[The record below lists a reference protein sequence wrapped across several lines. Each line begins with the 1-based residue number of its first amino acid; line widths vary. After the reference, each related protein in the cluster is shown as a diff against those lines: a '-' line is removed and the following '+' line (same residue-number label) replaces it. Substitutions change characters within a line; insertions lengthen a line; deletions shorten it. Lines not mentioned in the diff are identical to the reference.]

1 MANKV
6 TIDVEARFV
15 DHVSDGA
22 DTASESIKE
31 MGDKATRTQKILDK
45 LSKKKPIFD
54 ADTNKL
60 LKKIREAEEK
70 AKKLGKNKTTVVL
83 KAMDKATNVIG
94 KALNK
99 AQSFGG
105 KMFTAILKVK
115 DSNAVTTLKK
125 VTSMG
130 KELAGKTWTTLVKI
144 KDMATAPL
152 AKLRNSLFSIKTLVA
167 TITAG
172 LAAKQ
177 FIVNPIGLADQ
188 YSSAKIGF
196 STLLGDS
203 AGQQMMNQIDEFAKA
218 TPFKTSGVISNVQKM
233 MAYGWDVD
241 RVIDDMETI
250 GDAAAATGKGDEGLE
265 SIVYALSEIRSKG
278 KLSTQELNQL
288 AGAGIKAKQ
297 YLAQGLGYGTDDAG
311 LKKLAEDLEDGAIGA
326 NQAIDLILQ
335 GMKEF
340 DGMMDRTANETVEGL
355 KSQIEDTFEINVFR
369 RWGQGLQDGAK
380 RAFGSIVSLLDEADG
395 ALEEFGDTIY
405 EVGKNISNWLAT
417 KMENAIKRITEITG
431 SYEFKNASLGEKL
444 SMLWKGVIAD
454 PLKEWWEGGGQE
466 KTAKTAGKIG
476 AWIGETLTKGLL
488 AIFGATDILNDG
500 IGSDAGSS
508 IAGSFLQG
516 FLDNFDGQAIT
527 DAFVDA
533 ISNVWNAL
541 PTWAKVLIGGYAG
554 GKAISGIGNVVGGA
568 MNLFGAGRGLI
579 GSTGNAIVGGSG
591 LLGGLANIGYGV
603 AGHGAGAYFGAGLSG
618 GMAALG
624 GAGGIVGAVSAG
636 KGLYDLYGS
645 YRAYKSGDNIEAKA
659 KAASGGTALGGVAAG
674 AAIGSLLGPIGALV
688 GAGVGGIAGW
698 IGGNKWADSIRSA
711 RYESEEMKEA
721 IKDTEISAE
730 ELAQTFDKA
739 VYNNMKSHFGD
750 IKLSLSEIERLTDQI
765 VWGDDM
771 GSFDKYNAAV
781 KNAEANLQ
789 SLKSATENTER
800 WMWKASLGVKF
811 NEDERESIKASFD
824 EYISA
829 AKSYVENKHYEFT
842 AGASLLIDLKSKEG
856 KDYIASGDALYTK
869 LKEQLDDLGGKLSNK
884 VEIALKDG
892 VITLNEQKEI
902 TNLQQQIAEITSKLA
917 NAEQKAELE
926 LIKLKF
932 GKGNLDLESF
942 ETFMATMQTTINER
956 IQANDDAFVAQVSSL
971 NLQLEEGIIN
981 QEEYDKKLQTLIDG
995 YTGKVEK
1002 LKAEVMDVELE
1013 IIGDTYAEELGKNA
1027 KEKLEKALNEAL
1039 KTGIDPIK
1047 WSDEELA
1054 KLLGVDSL
1062 GPETAEAIKR
1072 MLSGVVS
1079 QIEVMEVD
1087 GKIYMSWDVE
1097 PDSNTDKKV
1106 KDAVDKAVPDNTS
1119 ANTNVSVLSTWSV
1132 QQFSPT
1138 QGTFGVETAY
1148 GPYATNTSISPAFQT
1163 LHTFSPTM
1171 STFGIRSSYTYRPTL
1186 NISPKVGSVSMPA
1199 WQKSLSGGSGYRGGI
1214 FGGNYAQGGIVDGST
1229 KFIRVNEE
1237 SPEMVIPLSSQ
1248 RRGRALKLWAQAG
1261 NIMGVPGFARGGM
1274 TDGSQDEGLRFN
1286 SYGSDHSGG
1295 GQSVHVEVG
1304 GVSVQIN
1311 VNANNSANIVEAI
1324 KEQGEEIAETVA
1336 GILADALSAQFENTP
1351 TRGDVA

>member
-22 DTASESIKE
+22 GTASESIKE
-31 MGDKATRTQKILDK
+31 IGDEATKAQKKIDK
-45 LSKKKPIFD
+45 ITKKKPVFD

-60 LKKIREAEEK
+60 LKKLRAAEEK
-70 AKKLGKNKTTVVL
+70 AAKLGKTKTTMVL
-83 KAMDKATNVIG
+83 QAMDKATNVIG

-99 AQSFGG
+99 AQSFAG
-105 KMFTAILKVK
+105 KTYAAVLRVK
-115 DSNAVTTLKK
+115 DSNALTTLKNA
-125 VTSMG
+125 VGYG
-130 KELAGKTWTTLVKI
+130 KQLAGKTWTTLVKI

-152 AKLRNSLFSIKTLVA
+152 AKLKNSLFSIKTLVA

-177 FIVNPIGLADQ
+177 FVLNPINLADQ
-188 YSSAKIGF
+188 YSGAQIGF

-218 TPFKTSGVISNVQKM
+218 TPFKTSNVISNVQKM

-311 LKKLAEDLEDGAIGA
+311 LAKLAKDLEDGAIGA
-326 NQAIDLILQ
+326 NKAIDLILQ

-355 KSQIEDTFEINVFR
+355 KSQLEDVFEINIAR
-369 RWGQGLQDGAK
+369 RWGQGLQDGARK
-380 RAFGSIVSLLDEADG
+380 GLGTIVSLLDEADG
-395 ALEEFGDTIY
+395 ALNEFGDTVY
-405 EVGKNISNWLAT
+405 EVGKNISNWVAT
-417 KMENAIKRITEITG
+417 KLERAVNRITEITG
-431 SYEFKNASLGEKL
+431 SYEFKNASLGEKV
-444 SMLWKGVIAD
+444 SMLWNGVIVD

-476 AWIGETLTKGLL
+476 AWMGETLTKGLL
-488 AIFGATDILNDG
+488 ALFGATDILGDG
-500 IGSDAGSS
+500 AGMEAGSN

-516 FLDNFDGQAIT
+516 FLDNFDGSKIT
-527 DAFVDA
+527 QAFVDA

-541 PTWAKVLIGGYAG
+541 PTWAKVLVGGYVG

-568 MNLFGAGRGLI
+568 MSLYGAGKGLI
-579 GSTGNAIVGGSG
+579 GSAGSSVVKGSG
-591 LLGGLANIGYGV
+591 MLGSLAGIGYGLT
-603 AGHGAGAYFGAGLSG
+603 GAAGAGLSG

-624 GAGGIVGAVSAG
+624 GLGGLAGGIAG
-636 KGLYDLYGS
+636 IKGIADIYGS
-645 YRAYKSGDNIEAKA
+645 YRAAKA
-659 KAASGGTALGGVAAG
+659 GDRVESDARFVSGGTALGGVALG
-674 AAIGSLLGPIGALV
+674 ATIGSFIGPIGTLL
-688 GAGVGGIAGW
+688 GAGIGGIAGLL
-698 IGGNKWADSIRSA
+698 GGNKWADSIRAA
-711 RYESEEMKEA
+711 RFESEEMQEA
-721 IKDTEISAE
+721 IKDTDASAE
-730 ELAQTFDKA
+730 ELARTFDKA
-739 VYNNMKSHFGD
+739 VYNNMKEHFGD
-750 IKLSLSEIERLTDQI
+750 IKLSLTEIERLTDQI

-781 KNAEANLQ
+781 KTAEANLQ
-789 SLKSATENTER
+789 SLKKAAETTDR
-800 WMWKASLGVKF
+800 WMWKASMGVKF
-811 NEDERESIKASFD
+811 NEDERESIKVAFD
-824 EYISA
+824 DYINA

-842 AGASLLIDLKSKEG
+842 TSASLLIDLNSKEG
-856 KDYIASGDALYTK
+856 KDYISSGDALYAK
-869 LKEQLDDLGGKLSNK
+869 LKKQLDDLGGKLSDK

-932 GKGNLDLESF
+932 GKGNLDLDSF
-942 ETFMATMQTTINER
+942 DTFMSTMETTINER
-956 IQANDDAFVAQVSSL
+956 IRANDDAFVAQVSSL

-1002 LKAEVMDVELE
+1002 LKAEVKDVELE
-1013 IIGDTYAEELGKNA
+1013 IIGDAYAEELGKDA

-1087 GKIYMSWDVE
+1087 GKIYMSWDIE

-1106 KDAVDKAVPDNTS
+1106 KESVDKAVPDKTT
-1119 ANTNVSVLSTWSV
+1119 ANTEVSVLSTWSV
-1132 QQFSPT
+1132 DQFSPT
-1138 QGTFGVETAY
+1138 QGTFGVNTTY
-1148 GPYATNTSISPAFQT
+1148 GPYATNTSVSPAYSVVRN
-1163 LHTFSPTM
+1163 FSPTM
-1171 STFGIRSSYTYRPTL
+1171 GTFGIQSSYTYRPTL
-1186 NISPKVGSVSMPA
+1186 NINPIKGNVTMPTWA
-1199 WQKSLSGGSGYRGGI
+1199 KTLYGGAYRGGI
-1214 FGGNYAQGGIVDGST
+1214 FGGNFAEGGIVGGST

-1237 SPEMVIPLSSQ
+1237 SPEMVLPLSSQ

-1274 TDGSQDEGLRFN
+1274 TDGSQDEGLRFL
-1286 SYGSDHSGG
+1286 SQGSNRSVEG
-1295 GQSVHVEVG
+1295 GQTVQIEMG
-1304 GVSVQIN
+1304 GVNVQIH
-1311 VNANNSANIVEAI
+1311 VTAENAANIVEAI
-1324 KEQGEEIAETVA
+1324 REQSEEIAEQVA
-1336 GILADALSAQFENTP
+1336 GILAEAFSNQFENTP
-1351 TRGDVA
+1351 TRGGVA